1 MLRFERITPDNYRE
15 CTWLKVAEDQTGQV
29 KTVAKSLAEA
39 YAYYDTS
46 RPYAIYDDQVM
57 IGFLLLRELA
67 DLNCYYLSQFMIDER
82 FQGKGNGKQAMRLLL
97 GMLQQEKKYPRIDL
111 CYKEGNSVV
120 ERLYQEIGF
129 KHTGERDGTDVM
141 MSLDIA

>member
-1 MLRFERITPDNYRE
+1 
-15 CTWLKVAEDQTGQV
+15 
-29 KTVAKSLAEA
+29 
-39 YAYYDTS
+39 
-46 RPYAIYDDQVM
+46 
-57 IGFLLLRELA
+57 
-67 DLNCYYLSQFMIDER
+67 MIDER